1 MRGIGVDIV
10 DLERLDI
17 HKIHFI
23 KRILSEKE
31 YEIFLEIKSEQRK
44 LEFLGGRYAAKE
56 AYMKARHKGL
66 VEIDFHDIE
75 VLNFPNG
82 CPYLN
87 DESAHI
93 SISHEKKYAIAFV
106 IIEE

>member
-66 VEIDFHDIE
+66 GEIDFHDIE

-87 DESAHI
+87 DKSAHI
-93 SISHEKKYAIAFV
+93 SISHEKKYVIAFV